1 MAPQV
6 LRIERRLAAPRER
19 VFRAWEDPRDLEQ
32 WAWGSLSHEAR
43 AQVDFQVG
51 GSFRVET
58 LRPDGAT
65 LAFSGRFTEISAPQR
80 LAHSLAW
87 EAPMG
92 YGPVPERVV
101 VELSATVDGTR
112 LVFTHEGDFSEA
124 ARREHQRGWES
135 CLDALAR
142 RLAESP

>member
-1 MAPQV
+1 MALQV
-6 LRIERRLAAPRER
+6 LRIHRLLAAPRAR
-19 VFRAWEDPRDLEQ
+19 VFRAWQDPRDLEH
-32 WAWGSLSHEAR
+32 WAWGSLGDEVR

-51 GSFRVET
+51 GAFRVET
-58 LRPDGAT
+58 LRPDGST
-65 LAFSGRFTEISAPQR
+65 WAFSGSYIEIDAPAR

-92 YGPVPERVV
+92 YGPAPERIV
-101 VELSATVDGTR
+101 VELSETAEGTR

-124 ARREHQRGWES
+124 ARREHLRGWES

-142 RLAESP
+142 RLADSP